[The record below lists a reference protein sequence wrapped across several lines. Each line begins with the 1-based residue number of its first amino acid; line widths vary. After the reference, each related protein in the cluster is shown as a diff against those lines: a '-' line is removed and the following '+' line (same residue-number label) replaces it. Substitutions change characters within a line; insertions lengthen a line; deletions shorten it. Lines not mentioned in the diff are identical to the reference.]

1 MSKNRFDVVVVGA
14 GMVGA
19 AVALGLARKNLTV
32 ALVEPFPPEAFQ
44 PEQAPDARVS
54 AISLASETLM
64 QDLGAWQHV
73 LAMRSSPYRRLAVWE
88 TEAGKIAFDARD
100 AGYAHM
106 GHMVE
111 NRILQLALHQ
121 ELRQLDQVQWFQQ
134 AELIDEFAGT
144 IKLDNQ
150 TRTAN
155 LIVAADGAN
164 SALRNRAGIATQG
177 WQYSQSVL
185 GVTVQCAESDAYRDI
200 KDMTW
205 QVFHPSGPR
214 AFLPMYQD
222 FASLVWYDQPQTV
235 QHLKSIGN
243 AALKAQIQAQ
253 FPDCLPDF
261 SILST
266 ASFPLTRMH
275 ARRYVQGKLALVGDS
290 AHTIN
295 PLAGQGVNLGF
306 KDTEA
311 LITSVSEVLMQAS
324 QRSNDGSP
332 CQLTHQ
338 QMAAAL
344 AQYQRQRQQ
353 QNLIMMSA
361 MDALYLTFSNDLPPL
376 KRIRNLALAAAG
388 KAGWAKNKVM
398 KYAMG
403 MT

>member
-1 MSKNRFDVVVVGA
+1 MSENRFDVVVVGA

-44 PEQAPDARVS
+44 PEQVPDSRVS

-64 QDLGAWQHV
+64 QNLGAWKHV
-73 LAMRSSPYRRLAVWE
+73 LAMRSSPYRRLSVWE
-88 TEAGKIAFDARD
+88 TASGKIAFDARD

-134 AELIDEFAGT
+134 AELIDEFAGE

-150 TRTAN
+150 ISVAN

-164 SALRNRAGIATQG
+164 SAMRNQAGIGTQG

-185 GVTVQCAESDAYRDI
+185 GVTVQCADSNAHRDI
-200 KDMTW
+200 SDMTW

-214 AFLPMYQD
+214 AFLPMYER
-222 FASLVWYDQPQTV
+222 FASLVWYDDPQTV
-235 QHLKSIGN
+235 QRLKSMDN

-275 ARRYVQGKLALVGDS
+275 AQRYVQGRLALVGDS

-306 KDTEA
+306 KDAEA
-311 LITSVSEVLMQAS
+311 LITSVSDALWKAS
-324 QRSNDGSP
+324 EMSNNNPLCNSADP
-332 CQLTHQ
+332 QIK
-338 QMAAAL
+338 AAL
-344 AQYQRQRQQ
+344 AQYQQQRQQ

-361 MDALYLTFSNDLPPL
+361 MDALYLTFSNDLRPL
-376 KRIRNLALAAAG
+376 KQIRNLALTVAG
-388 KAGWAKNKVM
+388 KAGWAKSQVM